1 MLGSTAICR
10 NLYIYILCGESQGA
24 CSCAGVEVGAEEHQA
39 GHAAGTEAAT
49 PGKGT
54 AGRGEK
60 DGAYR
65 PWKRA
70 WLLPRYQPQ
79 PHGTR
84 ALKACRGKSPLI
96 GISHG

>member
-1 MLGSTAICR
+1 MLGSHT
-10 NLYIYILCGESQGA
+10 LYIYDRCSQSQDA

-54 AGRGEK
+54 PGRGEK
-60 DGAYR
+60 NGAYR
-65 PWKRA
+65 PWKRTR
-70 WLLPRYQPQ
+70 LLPRHKSQ

-84 ALKACRGKSPLI
+84 ALKARRGKSL
-96 GISHG
+96 S